1 MQLNRVGFPVTIT
14 HANQPFAASAMRSF
28 GYLLNAGH
36 QKGLHLMKSYGKS
49 IAKFVQ
55 EGAEHK
61 QDGSTLLDIVGMCV
75 HKQSP

>member
-1 MQLNRVGFPVTIT
+1 
-14 HANQPFAASAMRSF
+14 
-28 GYLLNAGH
+28 
-36 QKGLHLMKSYGKS
+36 MKSYGKS